1 MLIAH
6 ISDLHV
12 RPRGKAAYRVSE
24 TNMFVERAIDAL
36 AALRPRPDLVLISGD
51 LTDCGLPEEYEQLAL
66 LLRRLDLP
74 ILAVLGNHDRHDAYR
89 AAFGERLGAPASGGF
104 VQFAV
109 AAGPLWIVGLDT
121 VVPGRSEG
129 ALCAERLAF
138 VEEALA
144 RGEGRPTLIVMH
156 HPPMECGI
164 AHMDR
169 IRLLEGAE
177 EFRAIVAR
185 HPAIERILCGHHH
198 RPILARFG
206 SAPCQVAPS
215 VAHQVALDLDP
226 GHEGALVFEPPAYLL
241 HRWDPRTGIVTHQA
255 YVERF
260 PGPYPFVLDADYPGR

>member
-24 TNMFVERAIDAL
+24 TNMFLERAIDAL

-74 ILAVLGNHDRHDAYR
+74 ILAVLGNHDRREPYR
-89 AAFGERLGAPASGGF
+89 AAFGERLGAPTSGGF

-144 RGEGRPTLIVMH
+144 RGVGRPTLIVMH

-177 EFRAIVAR
+177 EFR
-185 HPAIERILCGHHH
+185 H
-198 RPILARFG
+198 
-206 SAPCQVAPS
+206 
-215 VAHQVALDLDP
+215 D
-226 GHEGALVFEPPAYLL
+226 GALVFEPPAYLL